1 MKNYNKD
8 EALSIIIKAAQK
20 YDEKLKD
27 RHFMIV
33 FCDDNHTYSC
43 TVGFRDMNFLH
54 LTGVKSRLS
63 AQQFYDACLTNK
75 LSTKDFEL
83 DREGKVQQKLAVLPY
98 LSELLYHN
106 CMVGN
111 FIENGIVIR
120 ADYFVGDTRAV
131 ISVGFREG
139 KSVDIP
145 GTLYKEDIRKLTFPT
160 CKVLAIFCK
169 SYKAEIFEKCT
180 YLSPSCKL
188 ERLPASMKEK
198 LDGYFAKN
206 KERII

>member
-1 MKNYNKD
+1 MKNYSKD
-8 EALSIIIKAAQK
+8 EALSIIIKAAHS
-20 YDEKLKD
+20 YDDKLKD

-33 FCDDNHTYSC
+33 FCDDNDTYSC

-54 LTGVKSRLS
+54 LTGVKTRLS

-75 LSTKDFEL
+75 LSTRNFEL
-83 DREGKVQQKLAVLPY
+83 DRKGKVQQKLAVLPY
-98 LSELLYHN
+98 LSGLLYHN

-111 FIENGIVIR
+111 FIDNGVVIR

-145 GTLYKEDIRKLTFPT
+145 VTLYKEDIKKLTFPT
-160 CKVLAIFCK
+160 CKVLAIFSK
-169 SYKAEIFEKCT
+169 SYKDEIYEECT
-180 YLSPSCKL
+180 YLSPTCN
-188 ERLPASMKEK
+188 PEK
-198 LDGYFAKN
+198 LPDSIKGKLAGYFVK
-206 KERII
+206 KTE

>member
-1 MKNYNKD
+1 MKNYSKD
-8 EALSIIIKAAQK
+8 EALSIIVKAAQK
-20 YDEKLKD
+20 YNEKLKD
-27 RHFMIV
+27 KHFMIV
-33 FCDDNHTYSC
+33 FCDDKDTYSC

-54 LTGVKSRLS
+54 LTGVKTGLS

-75 LSTKDFEL
+75 LSERDFEL
-83 DREGKVQQKLAVLPY
+83 DRKGKVQQKLAVLPY

-111 FIENGIVIR
+111 FIDNGVVIR

-145 GTLYKEDIRKLTFPT
+145 VTLYKEDIKKLTFPT
-160 CKVLAIFCK
+160 CRVLAIFSK
-169 SYKAEIFEKCT
+169 SYKEATYEECT
-180 YLSPSCKL
+180 YLSPTC
-188 ERLPASMKEK
+188 RTEK
-198 LDGYFAKN
+198 LPDSIRDKLNGYFAKN
-206 KERII
+206 S